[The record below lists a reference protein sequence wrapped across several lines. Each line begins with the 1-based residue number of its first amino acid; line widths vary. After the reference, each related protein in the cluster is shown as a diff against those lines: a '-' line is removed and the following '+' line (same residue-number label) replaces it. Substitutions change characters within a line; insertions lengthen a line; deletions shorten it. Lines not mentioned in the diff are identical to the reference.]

1 MDKEIARYYYLI
13 HSMAVPTDRIII
25 GSNTT
30 LFDWERAVKKLF
42 ERFSNRCHLESVNI
56 VSMYCVKI
64 CQDESGYSY
73 EQEAMVARWGETTM
87 YILREDIFT

>member
-1 MDKEIARYYYLI
+1 MDNEIARYYYLK
-13 HSMAVPTDRIII
+13 HSMASPTARMII

-42 ERFSNRCHLESVNI
+42 ERFSNRGNLESI

-64 CQDESGYSY
+64 CQNESGYTY

-87 YILREDIFT
+87 YILREDTYV